1 MDMNTKIKTKQK
13 TKQKISLLMA
23 VVMLMTMIPMGSFAL
38 NSLPLKEVR
47 REYKVQGEEHKQA
60 LEIKVPLTEF
70 NVPTDIDPA
79 KLYVTPAYS
88 VGTREIVKEFKYEK
102 YAEAVSPNEDPN
114 REVNKFGYITFKLN
128 KDLGGVGNWT
138 SLRIAVDAE
147 GYNSAVTYLT
157 ISLIENPDL
166 TPSDG
171 KLPAPK
177 NLKWIGNTGKVQ
189 WDHVKE
195 AVFDDAGITKYVVQ
209 LVRTKGDNVDILDTQ
224 VVSLNKGTTV
234 AETDFSDPIYAY
246 GPGSY
251 KFQVAALGKST
262 NKDDPQGYFALSSTP
277 LNYSPATTK
286 LGMATKL
293 EWKKRLELGEDN
305 FIATW
310 TAPSNIKAPDYYI
323 INLYREGDTGPIKR
337 FEKRDLAIREDDRLF
352 SIIKASGDG
361 LYTFKIQAKT
371 GRKLEF
377 LDGDE
382 SLPSNIIEKKG
393 NQIYIDGKSQSGKIN
408 QAPLKLTATPLK
420 VGVRKPVKLAVSG
433 GSSKGEV
440 SYNIVG
446 GNGSGIIDRATST
459 LTTTR
464 PGTIKVQATMKGLKV
479 GDKDYNDVDS
489 NIVDI
494 TVEVASVDLEVKTDG
509 NNGVVTIPDEKV
521 NELIALAP
529 YQPHGAAVIDGSKK
543 GSITSLAVPI
553 KALDK
558 IARSSSKGIAVAFPK
573 NVNLRLDSSALDSV
587 LKEARGS
594 HIVFNAKEIKSGEKT
609 ITTAQ
614 KAFLD
619 KEKPA
624 NIFDIRMTS
633 DGKSLYANNSSNKGR
648 VYFTTPYKAKDIN
661 AVPEVYYL
669 DASGNSELV
678 RSEYEF
684 DGSEIVMEL
693 DHLSVY
699 YIKEG
704 NVTGSVTLTFQT
716 NGGSTLKTIIGKSGD
731 RINLS
736 SYNST
741 RGGYLFDGWY
751 KDAALKTP
759 ISKLTL
765 AADTTVYA
773 KWVPT
778 SSYSGF
784 SDVPYNAWYGGA
796 IKAMLEKD
804 IMGGVAGNKFAP
816 SAPTTRGM
824 IVTML
829 YRMEGSPS
837 LKRSSSKF
845 TDVKDNA
852 YYKNA
857 VSWASSNK
865 IVTGYGASKFGPN
878 DNITREQMAAILKSY
893 AAYKKYNVSAS
904 ARISQ
909 FRDFGRVSNY
919 AFESVEWA
927 VGEQLIG
934 GKGNGLLDPRGK
946 ATRAEVASI
955 FQRFLE
961 KFE

>member
-1 MDMNTKIKTKQK
+1 M
-13 TKQKISLLMA
+13 
-23 VVMLMTMIPMGSFAL
+23 
-38 NSLPLKEVR
+38 
-47 REYKVQGEEHKQA
+47 
-60 LEIKVPLTEF
+60 
-70 NVPTDIDPA
+70 
-79 KLYVTPAYS
+79 
-88 VGTREIVKEFKYEK
+88 
-102 YAEAVSPNEDPN
+102 
-114 REVNKFGYITFKLN
+114 
-128 KDLGGVGNWT
+128 
-138 SLRIAVDAE
+138 
-147 GYNSAVTYLT
+147 
-157 ISLIENPDL
+157 
-166 TPSDG
+166 
-171 KLPAPK
+171 
-177 NLKWIGNTGKVQ
+177 
-189 WDHVKE
+189 
-195 AVFDDAGITKYVVQ
+195 
-209 LVRTKGDNVDILDTQ
+209 
-224 VVSLNKGTTV
+224 
-234 AETDFSDPIYAY
+234 
-246 GPGSY
+246 
-251 KFQVAALGKST
+251 
-262 NKDDPQGYFALSSTP
+262 
-277 LNYSPATTK
+277 
-286 LGMATKL
+286 
-293 EWKKRLELGEDN
+293 
-305 FIATW
+305 
-310 TAPSNIKAPDYYI
+310 
-323 INLYREGDTGPIKR
+323 
-337 FEKRDLAIREDDRLF
+337 
-352 SIIKASGDG
+352 
-361 LYTFKIQAKT
+361 
-371 GRKLEF
+371 
-377 LDGDE
+377 
-382 SLPSNIIEKKG
+382 
-393 NQIYIDGKSQSGKIN
+393 
-408 QAPLKLTATPLK
+408 
-420 VGVRKPVKLAVSG
+420 GVRKPVKLSVSG

-446 GNGSGIIDRATST
+446 GNGSGTIDRATST

-543 GSITSLAVPI
+543 GRITSLAVPI

-678 RSEYEF
+678 KSEYEF

-716 NGGSTLKTIIGKSGD
+716 NGGSTLKTITGKSGD
-731 RINLS
+731 RIDLS

-751 KDAALKTP
+751 KDEALKTP

-765 AADTTVYA
+765 SADTTVYA